1 MTTYRLSPRAK
12 QDISEIWKA
21 TVERWSAGQAEF
33 HIRQIQASIDDA
45 AEDAS
50 KDPLLRRNPQR
61 LFQRHIGLACAVF
74 PREPGRD
81 RDHPHPPKHHGFRAE
96 DLRADAPGFV
106 GAKASPLF

>member
-50 KDPLLRRNPQR
+50 KARSCGEIRKGYLKFTSGSHVLFSRRSR
-61 LFQRHIGLACAVF
+61 DGLEIIRIVSSAMDF
-74 PREPGRD
+74 E
-81 RDHPHPPKHHGFRAE
+81 
-96 DLRADAPGFV
+96 
-106 GAKASPLF
+106 AKI